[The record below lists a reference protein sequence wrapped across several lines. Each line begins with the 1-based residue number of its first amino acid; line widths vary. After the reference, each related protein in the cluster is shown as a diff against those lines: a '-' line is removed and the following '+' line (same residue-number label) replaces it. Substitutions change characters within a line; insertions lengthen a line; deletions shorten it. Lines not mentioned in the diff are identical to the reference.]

1 MELVCNMGDVKPGEC
16 GVSKVVSF
24 LPRTGL
30 VQTVAAHNAA

>member
-1 MELVCNMGDVKPGEC
+1 MGDVKPREC

-24 LPRTGL
+24 LRRTDL